1 VSGINRW
8 ALYSSTF
15 PQIFYCFLKDPGPLN
30 SKKRIWAVKQLFMCT
45 DRIMWPPASKI
56 RYRDDT
62 CMILSQY
69 RVYTSIIEA
78 NLYTLF
84 ICIFSRIL
92 DSPQSIDRVLSL
104 FSSRPNWGPL
114 TPSNCLQERGW
125 GVPVRTRGQT
135 LWFSRYI
142 CTLWYSQPW
151 KSAKQIL
158 QKSAKLKSVRA
169 IFDVFSRYRS
179 IAGEHMW
186 NLQNDKYDSGR
197 THAGIYTNKEC
208 VLPLSTR

>member
-1 VSGINRW
+1 MWVVSIDRPYIPIHFRK
-8 ALYSSTF
+8 LFTF
-15 PQIFYCFLKDPGPLN
+15 FLKDPGPLN
-30 SKKRIWAVKQLFMCT
+30 SKKRIWASKQLFMCA

-104 FSSRPNWGPL
+104 FSSRPNWDP
-114 TPSNCLQERGW
+114 PPRQIACRRG
-125 GVPVRTRGQT
+125 GGESQFRRGDRHCGS
-135 LWFSRYI
+135 L
-142 CTLWYSQPW
+142 
-151 KSAKQIL
+151 
-158 QKSAKLKSVRA
+158 
-169 IFDVFSRYRS
+169 
-179 IAGEHMW
+179 
-186 NLQNDKYDSGR
+186 
-197 THAGIYTNKEC
+197 GIYVLCGTASLENLPNKFC
-208 VLPLSTR
+208 KNPRNLRVCGRFLMCFPVIDR

>member
-1 VSGINRW
+1 
-8 ALYSSTF
+8 
-15 PQIFYCFLKDPGPLN
+15 
-30 SKKRIWAVKQLFMCT
+30 MCS

-104 FSSRPNWGPL
+104 FSSRPNWDPPPRRIACRRGGGESQFGRGDRHCGSL
-114 TPSNCLQERGW
+114 GIYVLCGTASLENLSNKFGKNPRNLRVCGRFLMCF
-125 GVPVRTRGQT
+125 P
-135 LWFSRYI
+135 
-142 CTLWYSQPW
+142 
-151 KSAKQIL
+151 
-158 QKSAKLKSVRA
+158 A
-169 IFDVFSRYRS
+169 IDRKRENTCEIFKMINT
-179 IAGEHMW
+179 IAGEHMPESIQIK
-186 NLQNDKYDSGR
+186 NVYSRYRLDSG
-197 THAGIYTNKEC
+197 
-208 VLPLSTR
+208 